1 MCDIVL
7 SEDPFMLV
15 CGTGKYKTQRVYDE
29 AFDDCLTAIKFVLYW
44 FVTSKK

>member
-15 CGTGKYKTQRVYDE
+15 YGTGKYKTQRVCDE
-29 AFDDCLTAIKFVLYW
+29 AWWLSNSNKICSLLVCYK
-44 FVTSKK
+44 